1 MKGVK
6 ITVILPIEKHI
17 CQFFSCF
24 SFFSKLRAYWLTFF
38 SWAFPVSWAVLCTR
52 DFWWLGSITWED
64 TAGCFSCAI
73 AAAWPG
79 CLLSVQRSLLQPGH
93 LSCQAHV
100 CPWMA
105 IIIKMRKAGMMGAG
119 NATVTMDG
127 KCVLWSPARCLPVAT
142 PPFIRDSAARHVQVN
157 AGCHLVRSLS
167 KMTSALQ
174 GLIASLSVGSLAR
187 DDPPEHFSA
196 LCGFCQ
202 QQPQNQ
208 PGVSN
213 D

>member
-1 MKGVK
+1 MSG
-6 ITVILPIEKHI
+6 TV
-17 CQFFSCF
+17 
-24 SFFSKLRAYWLTFF
+24 LR
-38 SWAFPVSWAVLCTR
+38 TR
-52 DFWWLGSITWED
+52 DFWWLGSITCED
-64 TAGCFSCAI
+64 TAGCFFCAV
-73 AAAWPG
+73 AAALPG

-142 PPFIRDSAARHVQVN
+142 PPFIRDSAARHVQVK

-167 KMTSALQ
+167 KWLLPCRASSHLWLWGTRRGRPLQ
-174 GLIASLSVGSLAR
+174 HVSTLR
-187 DDPPEHFSA
+187 
-196 LCGFCQ
+196 GFCQ
-202 QQPQNQ
+202 QRPQNQ
-208 PGVSN
+208 PGAISDLPKTREN
-213 D
+213 AQTLKRLS